1 MKLFNNRWFI
11 VFVHVAIWIV
21 YLYSPYFF
29 RPSNNE
35 YIRAE
40 EARRR
45 NPRADSFYMP
55 RTDSFFRPGI
65 LSTREP
71 RPDIARREL
80 FNRFNL
86 VLDAIWV
93 ALFYLNAFF
102 LMPRLVYRKKYIGYI
117 SILSGV
123 ITLLLLIH
131 LVFFNTIGFK
141 FPWGRGGPPFP
152 FVFFKFMTILVCSAS
167 YKIITDKITE
177 DKKAKE
183 RENENLKTELS
194 LLRSQVSPHFMFNVL
209 NSMVYMARMK
219 NDSLEPSLIKLSS
232 LMRYMLY
239 DADED
244 KVPLQSEIEYLE
256 SYIDLQ
262 KQRFDDTVKVDVKVN
277 VDSLNHYI
285 EPMLLIPFVE
295 NAFKHGTGMIDN
307 AFIDIVLNVKKDELD
322 FIVANQYNP
331 LSKEEK
337 DKVSGIGLANVKR
350 RLNLLYGQ
358 THSIKINEENG
369 RFIVSLH
376 LKLL

>member
-1 MKLFNNRWFI
+1 
-11 VFVHVAIWIV
+11 
-21 YLYSPYFF
+21 
-29 RPSNNE
+29 
-35 YIRAE
+35 
-40 EARRR
+40 
-45 NPRADSFYMP
+45 MP

-167 YKIITDKITE
+167 YKIITDKIIE